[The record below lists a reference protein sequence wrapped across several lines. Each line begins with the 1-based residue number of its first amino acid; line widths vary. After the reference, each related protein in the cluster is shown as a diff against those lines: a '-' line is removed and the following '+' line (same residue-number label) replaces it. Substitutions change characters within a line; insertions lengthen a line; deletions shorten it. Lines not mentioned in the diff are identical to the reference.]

1 MKHTIAN
8 GFIAGLCSLLIAMSA
23 GSTHASERE
32 IVIGTLSDVDSSHP
46 TFQLVQEAYRRIGVS
61 TRLLSLPYE
70 RSEYEANRGRIV
82 DAELARTSEAETLFP
97 NLVKIDVPLQPV
109 TVTVFTSNPNLVV
122 NSYRDLQNL
131 RIDTVRGMQVV
142 VSRLGDLPFTEVAT
156 IEQTFKRL
164 ESGRSDVAVLP
175 GDVASTVLERMDIR
189 GIYKLSPNL
198 EELLLYHWLHQ
209 QHADLAEPLAN
220 ALREVIQER
229 DAQQRLS
236 KSNKP

>member
-1 MKHTIAN
+1 MINTIAK
-8 GFIAGLCSLLIAMSA
+8 GMIAGLCSLLVALGTHSA
-23 GSTHASERE
+23 FASERE

-46 TFQLVQEAYRRIGVS
+46 TYQLVQEAYRRIGVR

-109 TVTVFTSNPNLVV
+109 TVTVFTSNPDLKVR
-122 NSYRDLQNL
+122 SYADLQDL

-142 VSRLGDLPFTEVAT
+142 VSRLGNLPYTEVAT
-156 IEQTFKRL
+156 IEQIFKRL

-175 GDVASTVLERMDIR
+175 GDVASIVLERMNIR
-189 GIYKLSPNL
+189 GVYQLTPNL
-198 EELLLYHWLHQ
+198 EELLLYHWLHL
-209 QHADLAEPLAN
+209 QHADLAEPLAK
-220 ALREVIQER
+220 ALRDVIEEHE
-229 DAQQRLS
+229 AQQQLS
-236 KSNKP
+236 KPN